1 MYNLYDNS
9 FLMEDAQK
17 KYISIPLEQMNESHP
32 ELFLLLNKFL
42 KSLIDYPDI
51 LYKII
56 KCSNEKDL
64 SNSFLL
70 FITNNLFN
78 DILSTEIIPLKL
90 LIIIEKLLYEK
101 IKNISNKKDLISFI
115 TNSKISK
122 LLFGFKYFDEVQ
134 IYFNLLIG
142 DIIENYEN
150 SGMNTIPLIFKINEL
165 FEYIRIKE
173 EILNKELYSEKEFKR
188 EEAKRKK
195 NDEKYT
201 LNNIYKMKFKS
212 DDSTSS
218 SSISGLFSVEEE
230 EDLNNEMNNSEIFMA
245 KYAPELNKKELN
257 EIINKY
263 SDNEYIQYYLKN
275 QLSLLEK
282 NDNLFGNSLF
292 FGHIQVLKDSEK
304 ILYYYQRNFNIVREI
319 LLKIYQNY
327 KKTTHLIPYSIKCI
341 SRIIFNLIKLKFP
354 ELKKIEI
361 NKYIKILFFNIIFEQ
376 FILYSDYST
385 LMSTTIISEET
396 KHNLKVIFAIWK
408 KFIYGTFFTN
418 DKEQYSDY
426 TPFNWFFI
434 DIMEENIGFSEKII
448 DVNMPECLLRN
459 NINEDNNNLKNLE
472 ILGNKNKL
480 FYSYS
485 SCFTIDNIL
494 TLIKIIN
501 SNKEVFFKDKENP
514 INEELKKCIMNIKIN
529 ENILLNIKDKE
540 NNKNINYY
548 IYYEIFYEHSNIF
561 YENEQL
567 EIDNQK
573 IEENNEILIE
583 KIKKN
588 LSNLLFNTDLTIIK
602 NNKNINLNNLK
613 QILKELDKILKI
625 ESYLTGNNEDDNID
639 NECLINVSTDMN
651 VIKELNIQNELNI
664 SSLIILL
671 DHINEKYSKNNY
683 KLFFDSLF
691 DEISTSIN
699 KYDFELLSP
708 FLDKLKIITKNKNIY
723 LINQEKY
730 KHIFIHSKLRNFID
744 NEQIEVEIKFKYNEN
759 EKYFSISKKEKMN
772 KRLNDKKDKPIICH
786 TIPDFFRKFPNLS
799 KLQLKKE
806 VDLLSLKNEL
816 NIKSGLLDYFHIVK
830 EHLITKFDKQ
840 EIKVVY
846 PKIKKRIFVKLYNK
860 LFPKEPDDDD
870 LTFHYK
876 CLCLSWI
883 QPKHLNNQ
891 IDIYND
897 NFINIISNL
906 FNQMNVEKSYS
917 GKLELIEKIFGTI
930 NNILKI
936 NKGDNYSTDDI
947 APICEYALI
956 KAKPERLSSNLK
968 FIEIMMSENS
978 SNLSKMHFD
987 YLKNYMITIK
997 NCNYEHFYGIKEEDY
1012 NQNCLKAKNSAFE
1025 TNS

>member
-9 FLMEDAQK
+9 FLKEDSQK
-17 KYISIPLEQMNESHP
+17 KYISIPLEQMNKSHP
-32 ELFLLLNKFL
+32 QLFLILNKFL

-78 DILSTEIIPLKL
+78 DILSPEIIPQKL
-90 LIIIEKLLYEK
+90 LIIIEKLLYEE

-122 LLFGFKYFDEVQ
+122 LFFGFKYYDEVQ

-150 SGMNTIPLIFKINEL
+150 SGMNTIPLIFKINKL
-165 FEYIRIKE
+165 SEYIRIKE
-173 EILNKELYSEKEFKR
+173 EILNQELNSEKEFKR

-195 NDEKYT
+195 SDENFT
-201 LNNIYKMKFKS
+201 LTNIYKMKVKC
-212 DDSTSS
+212 DDSTSYS
-218 SSISGLFSVEEE
+218 LSGLFSFEEE

-275 QLSLLEK
+275 QLRLLEK
-282 NDNLFGNSLF
+282 DDNLLGNTLF
-292 FGHIQVLKDSEK
+292 FEHIQVLKESEK
-304 ILYYYQRNFNIVREI
+304 LLYYYQRNFNIVREI

-354 ELKKIEI
+354 ELKRIEI
-361 NKYIKILFFNIIFEQ
+361 NNYIKILFFNIIFEQ
-376 FILYSDYST
+376 FILSSDYST
-385 LMSTTIISEET
+385 LMSTTIISKET

-408 KFIYGTFFTN
+408 KFIYGTFYTN
-418 DKEQYSDY
+418 DIEEYSDY

-434 DIMEENIGFSEKII
+434 DIIEEDIGFSEKII
-448 DVNMPECLLRN
+448 DVNIPEYLLRI

-472 ILGNKNKL
+472 ILENKNKL

-494 TLIKIIN
+494 TLIKIIK
-501 SNKEVFFKDKENP
+501 SNEELFFQDKENP
-514 INEELKKCIMNIKIN
+514 INDELKNSIMNIKIN
-529 ENILLNIKDKE
+529 ENILVNIKDKE
-540 NNKNINYY
+540 NCKNTNYY
-548 IYYEIFYEHSNIF
+548 IYYEIFYENSNIF
-561 YENEQL
+561 YENQQL
-567 EIDNQK
+567 AVNNQK
-573 IEENNEILIE
+573 LEENDEIFIE
-583 KIKKN
+583 NIKKN

-613 QILKELDKILKI
+613 QILKELNKNLKI
-625 ESYLTGNNEDDNID
+625 ESYLSGNNYEDDNIES
-639 NECLINVSTDMN
+639 ECYINTVTNINV
-651 VIKELNIQNELNI
+651 IQELNIQNKLNI
-664 SSLIILL
+664 NSLIILF
-671 DHINEKYSKNNY
+671 DNIHEKYKENNY
-683 KLFFDSLF
+683 KLFFDSFF
-691 DEISTSIN
+691 DEISSSIN
-699 KYDFELLSP
+699 NYDFELLSP
-708 FLDKLKIITKNKNIY
+708 FLDKLKNIKKNKNIY

-759 EKYFSISKKEKMN
+759 EKYFSISKKEKTY
-772 KRLNDKKDKPIICH
+772 KKLNDKKDTVIICH

-806 VDLLSLKNEL
+806 VDLLNLKYEL
-816 NIKSGLLDYFHIVK
+816 NIKSSLLDYFHIVK
-830 EHLITKFDKQ
+830 EHLVTKFNKQ
-840 EIKVVY
+840 EIKIVY

-860 LFPKEPDDDD
+860 IFPKEADDDD

-891 IDIYND
+891 IYIYND

-906 FNQMNVEKSYS
+906 FNQMNIEKSYS
-917 GKLELIEKIFGTI
+917 GKLEIIEKIFNII

-987 YLKNYMITIK
+987 SLKTHMITIK
-997 NCNYEHFYGIKEEDY
+997 NCNYNHFYGIEEEEY
-1012 NQNCLKAKNSAFE
+1012 NQNCLKAKNEAFE